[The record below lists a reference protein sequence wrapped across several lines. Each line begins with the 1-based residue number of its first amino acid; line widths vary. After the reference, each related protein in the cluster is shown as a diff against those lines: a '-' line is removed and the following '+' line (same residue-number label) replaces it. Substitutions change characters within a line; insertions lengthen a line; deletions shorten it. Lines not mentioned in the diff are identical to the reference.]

1 MQESVPARSSQP
13 VTLFGHTAM
22 GILDDAI
29 REHLELIRRRGAT
42 DSEVQRLEDEAFG
55 PPTRPDEA
63 DFPESEGARAS
74 ANGGSAEEPE
84 PPEEAGAHE
93 DVTTLLPAED
103 VREPE
108 PEAEPPGTGLEEP
121 TGAHVTGDVDEPEGE
136 PVLGGQEE
144 PAEEPEQSEPV
155 AEEHA
160 IVDEQRPELAEDAA
174 TEFDEPE
181 GGEEPPTFF
190 DQAQEEGTET
200 DLALSLDEERG
211 AEEPPSEEHPAHE
224 PEGAMPLEPP
234 IESLDTVEHPFP
246 DEITDTEEP
255 HEEAAPSDEH
265 AVPEEEPAPGA
276 ERPDEEGSDESDE
289 DVLADTPDFLKDQPE
304 DDELWFEQG
313 EPKDFD
319 F

>member
-1 MQESVPARSSQP
+1 MQESVPARHSQP

-29 REHLELIRRRGAT
+29 REHLELIRQRGAT
-42 DSEVQRLEDEAFG
+42 DSEVRRLEDEAFG

-63 DFPESEGARAS
+63 DFPESEESHAS
-74 ANGGSAEEPE
+74 ANGGSAEERE
-84 PPEEAGAHE
+84 PADEAVAHE
-93 DVTTLLPAED
+93 DVTTLLPAEEA
-103 VREPE
+103 REPE
-108 PEAEPPGTGLEEP
+108 PEAPGTGLEEP

-136 PVLGGQEE
+136 PVLGAPEE
-144 PAEEPEQSEPV
+144 APADVEDAEPV
-155 AEEHA
+155 AEEHP
-160 IVDEQRPELAEDAA
+160 VVEEPQGELPEQPLEEEA
-174 TEFDEPE
+174 P
-181 GGEEPPTFF
+181 GGEEATTLY
-190 DQAQEEGTET
+190 DQGQDESAEM
-200 DLALSLDEERG
+200 DLDLSLSEE
-211 AEEPPSEEHPAHE
+211 AAPEEPPSEEHPAHE

-265 AVPEEEPAPGA
+265 DMLKEEAPPKD
-276 ERPDEEGSDESDE
+276 EREGESSDEGDE
-289 DVLADTPDFLKDQPE
+289 DVLADTPEFLKDQPE